1 MLRSQASHSL
11 RLVDH
16 APSSARKHQCLFPS
30 QTNHARKCGCL
41 FLSHKQSML
50 TAWMSLSTQAR
61 CLR

>member
-1 MLRSQASHSL
+1 MSRSQASHSP

-16 APSSARKHQCLFPS
+16 TPTSALKHQCLFPS
-30 QTNHARKCGCL
+30 QTHHARKCGCL

-50 TAWMSLSTQAR
+50 TAWMSFSTQVW